1 MTLASLS
8 KTDSNG
14 IITRSKSKKLKKNKI
29 YNKNKDN
36 DEIISNNEKNI
47 KLIQEINKVDIPNNN
62 EVSV

>member
-14 IITRSKSKKLKKNKI
+14 IITRSKSKKLKKNK
-29 YNKNKDN
+29 DN

-47 KLIQEINKVDIPNNN
+47 KLIQEINKIDIPSNN

>member
-14 IITRSKSKKLKKNKI
+14 IITRSKSKKLKKNK
-29 YNKNKDN
+29 DN

-47 KLIQEINKVDIPNNN
+47 KLIQEINKIDIPNNN